1 MVLLLNQQKNIRV
14 LFLEKN
20 KTKLNKNKD
29 ELFKLLSPF
38 EEEIKTVEK
47 DEKDVQ
53 VEKEEED
60 KYEYGMKLQF
70 IDSFSFLSTSLEKLV
85 KNSAEFPILR
95 QEFPQYKDEDLKL
108 LKRKGVFPY
117 SWLDDPSKS
126 CCKEDCEHAQEVW
139 KHFNCKT
146 FKD

>member
-1 MVLLLNQQKNIRV
+1 MNM
-14 LFLEKN
+14 
-20 KTKLNKNKD
+20 
-29 ELFKLLSPF
+29 
-38 EEEIKTVEK
+38 
-47 DEKDVQ
+47 
-53 VEKEEED
+53 
-60 KYEYGMKLQF
+60 EYGMKLQF

-85 KNSAEFPILR
+85 KTCTEIPILS

-117 SWLDDPSKS
+117 SWLDDPSKLNNKSLPPIEDFYVNLSKKS
-126 CCKEDCEHAQEVW
+126 CCKEDYEHAQEVW

>member
-1 MVLLLNQQKNIRV
+1 VKKFRDEGKLPKD
-14 LFLEKN
+14 
-20 KTKLNKNKD
+20 TKLNKKKD
-29 ELFKLLSPF
+29 ELLKLLSPF

-85 KNSAEFPILR
+85 KNCTEFPILS

-108 LKRKGVFPY
+108 LERKGVFPY
-117 SWLDDPSKS
+117 SWLDD
-126 CCKEDCEHAQEVW
+126 
-139 KHFNCKT
+139 
-146 FKD
+146 